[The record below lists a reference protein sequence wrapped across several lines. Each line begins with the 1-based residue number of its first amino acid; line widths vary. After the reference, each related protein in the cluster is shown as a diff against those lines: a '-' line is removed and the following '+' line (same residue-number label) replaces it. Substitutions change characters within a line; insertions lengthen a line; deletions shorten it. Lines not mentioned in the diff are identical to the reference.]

1 MIFWLIAGALTALAI
16 ALLLLPLLRRPGES
30 APRAAYDLSVYRDQL
45 AEIEREAAR
54 GELGAEQA
62 AAARSEVER
71 RLLTAADAAASE
83 AGTDPAPRRAATW
96 GIAAL
101 VALGLPAAAIGL
113 YLTLGAAGVPSLPFA
128 ERPPPTPPA
137 EPGLAGN
144 IEDLAARLAARLAQD
159 PADRDGWLLLG
170 RTYTELG
177 HYDKAAQ
184 AYRMAIA
191 HGFDGAET
199 QSALGE
205 VLVGQAGGEIGFEAR
220 RAFAAA
226 LERDPENPRAR
237 YYAGLALA
245 QDDRLQ
251 AAIDVWVG
259 LLRQSTA
266 DAPWRP
272 VLTQQIRQAAARL
285 GIAPPEVAAL
295 PETGPGTAPPRAPEL
310 APELAPRGP
319 SAADVAAAR
328 EMSPDEQAAFI
339 RSMVARLAERLEAAP
354 GDFQGWLRLARAY
367 GVLGQTD
374 DAGAA
379 LARAAALVREL
390 PAGAPERAQ
399 LEQARRALP
408 SSP

>member
-16 ALLLLPLLRRPGES
+16 ALLLLPLLRRPGAG
-30 APRAAYDLSVYRDQL
+30 APRAAYDLGVYRDQL

-54 GELGAEQA
+54 GDLGAEQA

-71 RLLTAADAAASE
+71 RLLAAADAAASE
-83 AGTDPAPRRAATW
+83 GVTDPVPRRAATW

-101 VALGLPAAAIGL
+101 VALGLPAAAIAL

-128 ERPPPTPPA
+128 ERPPPAPPA
-137 EPGLAGN
+137 EPALAGN
-144 IEDLAARLAARLAQD
+144 MDDLAARLATRLSQD

-191 HGFDGAET
+191 HGFDEAET

-245 QDDRLQ
+245 QDDRLP

-295 PETGPGTAPPRAPEL
+295 PEVGPGTAPVRAPDL

-339 RSMVARLAERLEAAP
+339 RSMVARLAERLETEP
-354 GDFQGWLRLARAY
+354 SDFQGWLRLARAY
-367 GVLGQTD
+367 GVLGEPAKAET
-374 DAGAA
+374 
-379 LARAAALVREL
+379 ALVRADALVRDL
-390 PAGAPERAQ
+390 PEDAPERAQ

-408 SSP
+408 PSP